1 MGQVAGAFCALRVPV
16 SFGLHKFGRVD
27 NDLLQDDEFTQILH
41 GFTIKM
47 DETPKFGLWENL
59 FSQP

>member
-27 NDLLQDDEFTQILH
+27 NDEFTQILH